1 MNDPFGNA
9 INDFY
14 NKGKAPDL
22 KVSSNY
28 TQGEKISASWFFRTE
43 NEMPILEKTALRL
56 CKGKVLDVGAAA
68 GCHSLILQKKGYNV
82 TALEKSERAV
92 EVMKKRGI
100 QKTICTDI
108 NTFSESNFDTILL
121 LMNGA
126 GIGETISGLENLL
139 NHLKTLL
146 SEKGQI
152 LLDSSDIKYLFQ
164 EKDGSTWV
172 NITNSKYYGEM
183 EYKVNYKNSGSE
195 FKWLFIDFEKLQVL
209 AEKCGYEC
217 NLVETGTHYDYLAQL
232 KLK

>member
-1 MNDPFGNA
+1 MNDPFGDA

-28 TQGEKISASWFFRTE
+28 TRGEKISPSWFFRTE
-43 NEMPILEKTALRL
+43 NEMPVIEKTALRQ
-56 CKGKVLDVGAAA
+56 CKGKVLDVGSAA
-68 GCHSLILQKKGYNV
+68 GCHSIILQKKGYNV

-92 EVMKKRGI
+92 DVMKKRGI

-108 NTFSESNFDTILL
+108 KTFSGSNFDTILL

-126 GIGETISGLENLL
+126 GIGETVSGLEQLLCHLKNLL
-139 NHLKTLL
+139 T
-146 SEKGQI
+146 EKGQI
-152 LLDSSDIKYLFQ
+152 LMDSSDIKYLFR

-172 NITNSKYYGEM
+172 DIANDSYYGEM
-183 EYKVNYKNSGSE
+183 EYKVKYKNSLSE
-195 FKWLFIDFEKLQVL
+195 FKWLFIDFEKLELL
-209 AEKCGYEC
+209 AENCGLIC
-217 NLVETGTHYDYLAQL
+217 TLVEAGIHHDYLAQL